1 LKVLEELKQLRTFH
15 ALEEPEIVP
24 AWNIL
29 LAAAH
34 HQRFDDDKIPIES
47 EITHH
52 IVDRIDFKFLKL
64 YVLNHLSDHICQLG
78 DLLNPIPRTPQA
90 ER

>member
-15 ALEEPEIVP
+15 ALEEPEIVS
-24 AWNIL
+24 AWNNL

-47 EITHH
+47 EITQH
-52 IVDRIDFKFLKL
+52 IVDRLDFKFLTL

-78 DLLNPIPRTPQA
+78 NLLNPIPRTPQA